1 MQLLDYLPAA
11 FGAAMAVMGWFLRQL
26 WDATR
31 ELKADL
37 ANLRQEL
44 PRQFVLREDYRADI
58 LEIKSLLREV
68 REAIAE
74 KADK

>member
-1 MQLLDYLPAA
+1 MQILDFIPAA
-11 FGAAMAVMGWFLRQL
+11 FGAAMGVMGWFLRQL
-26 WDATR
+26 WEATR
-31 ELKADL
+31 ELKNDI

-58 LEIKSLLREV
+58 LEIKSMLREV
-68 REAIAE
+68 REAVAH

>member
-1 MQLLDYLPAA
+1 MQLFDFLPAG

-26 WDATR
+26 WDATK

-58 LEIKSLLREV
+58 LEIKSLLKEV